1 MNGKQLKNSILQWAI
16 QGKLVPP
23 VCRQAGKTLMTNPV
37 PREKGKECWF
47 TYVIECEDG
56 SFYKGFTDN
65 LLRCYQQHCN
75 GTGADYT
82 KTHKPKQLY
91 YWEMHYSKEAALQRE
106 KYLKSGVGREWFK
119 KEVVDKPENFE
130 PASVLLEK
138 IRQEKERLIKEK
150 KIKRDKNASIIYRGE
165 DNSYYE
171 KMLATGE
178 VKCIDEE
185 VPFEI
190 PQGWEWTRIGNIF
203 NHTSGKQQSSSNK
216 GGGTPQ
222 KFITTSNLYW
232 GHFILDNV
240 KVMNFTDEE
249 IKTCS
254 ATKGDLLVCEG
265 GAGYGRSA
273 IWNEDYDICLQN
285 HVHRLRPCVSGI
297 CEYVYHFIYLLKES
311 NNLASVGTAMPG
323 LSANRLKG
331 LLLPFPPLS
340 EQRRIVAKLAELL
353 PQIEKYNNVQNKLDE
368 LNTTIKDCLKK
379 SILQEAIQGKLVPQ
393 LAEEGR
399 AQELLEQIKAEKRK
413 LVKEGKLKK
422 SALSDSVIF
431 GGDDNKYCE
440 KIGKSV
446 QCIDEEIPFEI
457 PESWVWC
464 KFQDIA
470 NSELGKTMNKAS
482 DKGGEV
488 PYLCSINVYW
498 DKVDLSNVK
507 VAPFSIAEKEKY
519 LLQKGDLLICEGG
532 EVGRCA
538 IWSNDKTMYYQN
550 ALHRVRFY
558 GDISSKFIQNVIR
571 SYKTMGIIDKNSKGM
586 TIKHFTKTALNSLYV
601 PLPPFQE
608 QQRIVAQ
615 IEKLFEQLH

>member
-1 MNGKQLKNSILQWAI
+1 MNGKQLTNSILQWAI
-16 QGKLVPP
+16 RGKLVPQDP
-23 VCRQAGKTLMTNPV
+23 N
-37 PREKGKECWF
+37 
-47 TYVIECEDG
+47 D
-56 SFYKGFTDN
+56 
-65 LLRCYQQHCN
+65 
-75 GTGADYT
+75 
-82 KTHKPKQLY
+82 
-91 YWEMHYSKEAALQRE
+91 
-106 KYLKSGVGREWFK
+106 
-119 KEVVDKPENFE
+119 E
-130 PASVLLEK
+130 PASVLLDK

-254 ATKGDLLVCEG
+254 ATQGDLLVCEG

-273 IWNEDYDICLQN
+273 IWNENYDICLQN

-297 CEYVYHFIYLLKES
+297 CEYVYYFIYLLKES

-399 AQELLEQIKAEKRK
+399 AQALLEQIKVEKRK

-422 SALSDSVIF
+422 SALNDSVIF
-431 GGDDNKYCE
+431 RGDDNKYYEQIGSEVTEIELPFDFPSSWSIARLNAVCQLTDGL
-440 KIGKSV
+440 KTIGK
-446 QCIDEEIPFEI
+446 QCLLDAKYLRGKSSETIVEQGKLVYKGDNIMLVDGE
-457 PESWVWC
+457 
-464 KFQDIA
+464 
-470 NSELGKTMNKAS
+470 NS
-482 DKGGEV
+482 GEV
-488 PYLCSINVYW
+488 FIVPQDGYMGSTFKQLWISSSMHEPYILAFIQFY
-498 DKVDLSNVK
+498 
-507 VAPFSIAEKEKY
+507 KETLRNSK
-519 LLQKGDLLICEGG
+519 KGA
-532 EVGRCA
+532 A
-538 IWSNDKTMYYQN
+538 IPHLNKE
-550 ALHRVRFY
+550 LFY
-558 GDISSKFIQNVIR
+558 GLII
-571 SYKTMGIIDKNSKGM
+571 GIP
-586 TIKHFTKTALNSLYV
+586 
-601 PLPPFQE
+601 PLQE
-608 QQRIVAQ
+608 QRRIVLK
-615 IEKLFEQLH
+615 IEQSSQLLR

>member
-16 QGKLVPP
+16 QGKLVPQDP
-23 VCRQAGKTLMTNPV
+23 N
-37 PREKGKECWF
+37 
-47 TYVIECEDG
+47 D
-56 SFYKGFTDN
+56 
-65 LLRCYQQHCN
+65 
-75 GTGADYT
+75 
-82 KTHKPKQLY
+82 
-91 YWEMHYSKEAALQRE
+91 
-106 KYLKSGVGREWFK
+106 
-119 KEVVDKPENFE
+119 E
-130 PASVLLEK
+130 PASVLLDK

-240 KVMNFTDEE
+240 KVMNFTDED

-254 ATKGDLLVCEG
+254 ATQGDLLVCEG

-273 IWNEDYDICLQN
+273 IWNENYDICLQN

-297 CEYVYHFIYLLKES
+297 CEYVYYFIYLLKES

-399 AQELLEQIKAEKRK
+399 AQALLEQIKVEKRK

-422 SALSDSVIF
+422 SALNDSVIF
-431 GGDDNKYCE
+431 RGDDNKYWE
-440 KIGKSV
+440 KYGKNV
-446 QCIDEEIPFEI
+446 VCIDEEIPFEI
-457 PESWVWC
+457 PNNWNWC
-464 KFQDIA
+464 RLKDI
-470 NSELGKTMNKAS
+470 GKTETGTTPSKLHPEYFGNYIPFLSPANIFGSKIIS
-482 DKGGEV
+482 ETQG
-488 PYLCSINVYW
+488 
-498 DKVDLSNVK
+498 LSNIGVQFGRVVPK
-507 VAPFSIAEKEKY
+507 NSI
-519 LLQKGDLLICEGG
+519 LQVCIGG
-532 EVGRCA
+532 SIGKCA
-538 IWSNDKTMYYQN
+538 IVNKPTTFNQQINSITPY
-550 ALHRVRFY
+550 FC
-558 GDISSKFIQNVIR
+558 NVEFVHIVLQSEYFR
-571 SYKTMGIIDKNSKGM
+571 LAIIDKATG
-586 TIKHFTKTALNSLYV
+586 TATPIINRGNWETLLF
-601 PLPPFQE
+601 PLPPLKE
-608 QQRIVAQ
+608 QQRI
-615 IEKLFEQLH
+615 IEKYKGVTSIMSK

>member
-1 MNGKQLKNSILQWAI
+1 
-16 QGKLVPP
+16 
-23 VCRQAGKTLMTNPV
+23 
-37 PREKGKECWF
+37 
-47 TYVIECEDG
+47 
-56 SFYKGFTDN
+56 
-65 LLRCYQQHCN
+65 
-75 GTGADYT
+75 
-82 KTHKPKQLY
+82 
-91 YWEMHYSKEAALQRE
+91 
-106 KYLKSGVGREWFK
+106 
-119 KEVVDKPENFE
+119 
-130 PASVLLEK
+130 
-138 IRQEKERLIKEK
+138 
-150 KIKRDKNASIIYRGE
+150 
-165 DNSYYE
+165 
-171 KMLATGE
+171 MLATGE

-185 VPFEI
+185 VAFDI

-216 GGGTPQ
+216 GGGIPQ

-393 LAEEGR
+393 LAEEGT
-399 AQELLEQIKAEKRK
+399 AQELLEQIKTEKQK

-422 SALSDSVIF
+422 SALNDSAIF
-431 GGDDNKYCE
+431 RGDNNKYWE
-440 KIGKSV
+440 KIGNKV
-446 QCIDEEIPFEI
+446 TCIDDEIPFDIPQTWSWCRMRDISNSYIGLTYKPTDISDNGIIVLRSSNIQQGKLSLADIVRVKVEI
-457 PESWVWC
+457 
-464 KFQDIA
+464 
-470 NSELGKTMNKAS
+470 S
-482 DKGGEV
+482 DK
-488 PYLCSINVYW
+488 
-498 DKVDLSNVK
+498 
-507 VAPFSIAEKEKY
+507 
-519 LLQKGDLLICEGG
+519 LLVQNGDILICARNGSKKLVGKSAIINGIKEPMTFGAFMAICKTSIHKYVYLFLQSDLFFSQLREVSGTTTINQLTQNKFNSFLIPIPPIG
-532 EVGRCA
+532 EQMR
-538 IWSNDKTMYYQN
+538 
-550 ALHRVRFY
+550 
-558 GDISSKFIQNVIR
+558 
-571 SYKTMGIIDKNSKGM
+571 IIKK
-586 TIKHFTKTALNSLYV
+586 I
-601 PLPPFQE
+601 
-608 QQRIVAQ
+608 
-615 IEKLFEQLH
+615 EQLASIMSR

>member
-16 QGKLVPP
+16 QGKLVPQDP
-23 VCRQAGKTLMTNPV
+23 N
-37 PREKGKECWF
+37 
-47 TYVIECEDG
+47 D
-56 SFYKGFTDN
+56 
-65 LLRCYQQHCN
+65 
-75 GTGADYT
+75 
-82 KTHKPKQLY
+82 
-91 YWEMHYSKEAALQRE
+91 
-106 KYLKSGVGREWFK
+106 
-119 KEVVDKPENFE
+119 E
-130 PASVLLEK
+130 PASVLLDK

-171 KMLATGE
+171 KILATGE

-232 GHFILDNV
+232 GYFVLDNV

-285 HVHRLRPCVSGI
+285 HVHRLRPCIDGI
-297 CEYVYHFIYLLKES
+297 CKYVYHFIYLLKES

-353 PQIEKYNNVQNKLDE
+353 PQIDKYSKVQNQLDE
-368 LNTTIKDCLKK
+368 LNRTIKESLKK

-393 LAEEGR
+393 IAEEGS
-399 AQELLEQIKAEKRK
+399 AQELLEHIKAEKLK
-413 LVKEGKLKK
+413 LFKNGKLKK
-422 SALSDSVIF
+422 SALNDSVIF
-431 GGDDNKYCE
+431 RGDDNKYYE
-440 KIGKSV
+440 QIGKKCLDITE
-446 QCIDEEIPFEI
+446 QIPFEI
-457 PESWVWC
+457 SSSWEWC
-464 KFQDIA
+464 RVRNVSNSYIGLTYKPTDIDKKGTIVLRSC
-470 NSELGKTMNKAS
+470 NIRNGKLALDDIVRVS
-482 DKGGEV
+482 S
-488 PYLCSINVYW
+488 SISG
-498 DKVDLSNVK
+498 K
-507 VAPFSIAEKEKY
+507 
-519 LLQKGDLLICEGG
+519 LLIEENDIIICARNGSKRL
-532 EVGRCA
+532 VGKSALIRNLPEPMTFGAFMA
-538 IWSNDKTMYYQN
+538 ICKTPIYEYMFAYLQSDLFFGQLRDVSNTTTIYQLTQN
-550 ALHRVRFY
+550 KFNDFLIPIPPIKEQERIAFK
-558 GDISSKFIQNVIR
+558 ISQ
-571 SYKTMGIIDKNSKGM
+571 
-586 TIKHFTKTALNSLYV
+586 L
-601 PLPPFQE
+601 FQ
-608 QQRIVAQ
+608 
-615 IEKLFEQLH
+615 KLR